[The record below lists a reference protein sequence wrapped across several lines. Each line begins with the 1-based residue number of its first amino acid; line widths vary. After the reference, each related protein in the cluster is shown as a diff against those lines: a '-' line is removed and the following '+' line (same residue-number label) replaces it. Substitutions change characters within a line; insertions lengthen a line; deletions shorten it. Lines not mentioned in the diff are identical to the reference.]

1 MSIIRKI
8 FKTYSQ
14 KEVKRVMP
22 IVQKINGL
30 EDEMSKLSDK
40 ELRGKTEY
48 FKEQIK
54 NGKTLDDILPEAF
67 AVVREASKRVLG
79 MRHFDVQLIGGI
91 ILHQGRIAEMKTG
104 EGKTL
109 VATLP
114 VYLNA
119 LEGKGVHV
127 ITVNDYLAKRDS
139 EWMGKL
145 YKFLGLSVG
154 LVIAGMEPKAKQE
167 AYNADVTYGT
177 NNEFGFDYLRDNMV
191 IYKNQLVQRGL
202 HYAIVDEIDSILID
216 EARTPLIISGRANES
231 SDLYK
236 KADNFVRRLT
246 PKVIVEEDVKDFDQ
260 AEDNEKYDYIVDL
273 KAKSASLTQ
282 KGIKKAEEAFGLE
295 NFNDLENSTLVH
307 HVNQALRAHGVMKKD
322 IDYIVKDGEVL
333 IVDEFTGRIMYGR
346 RYNNG
351 LHQAIEAKEH
361 VKIAD
366 ESKTLA
372 TITFQNYFRM
382 YDKLSGMTGTAMTE
396 AAEFEEIYNLD
407 VVEIPTNKPMIRKD
421 ENDVIYKNENAKY
434 RAIVESIKESHKKGQ
449 PVLVGTVSIEKSE
462 KLSKLLKQEGIK
474 HEVLNAKYHEKE
486 AEIIAQAGKFGA
498 VTIATNMAGRGTD
511 IMLGGNSEYLA
522 KEAMR
527 KNKVPAELI
536 EAADT
541 YYETDDQDILK
552 AREQFKDLVDKFD
565 EQIKE
570 EKEKVIEAGGLKI
583 VGTERHESR
592 RIDNQLRGRSGRQGD
607 IGESKFYIGLDDDLM
622 KIFGG
627 DAITKVYNTLGADEN
642 MPIDS
647 RIISNAVENA
657 QKKVE
662 GRNFSIRKNVLKYD
676 DVMNAQ
682 REIIYKQRRV
692 VLDGENIHDNIIAMI
707 DFVAENISNMFIEG
721 ETQEL
726 NIESLNTE
734 ILNVFGID
742 MLDFIKDNKN
752 NVQAISDEL
761 KKRAMEIYEQ
771 KEQDIGSDEMR
782 ELERV
787 VMLKV
792 VDEKW
797 MNHID
802 SMDELKNGIG
812 LRAYGQKDPVV
823 QYRLEGFDMFDEMV
837 NDIKYD
843 VTKILMH
850 IRQQGETKRQETVK
864 ITGAALE
871 AIHSVDGGAK
881 IGTDVDR
888 TIRNEGPKIGRND
901 PCPCGS
907 GKKYKNCCGR
917 NQ

>member
-1 MSIIRKI
+1 MKL
-8 FKTYSQ
+8 FKTYSE
-14 KEVKRVMP
+14 KEVKRVKP
-22 IVQKINGL
+22 IVDKINSL
-30 EDEMSKLSDK
+30 EDEMSKLKDS
-40 ELRGKTEY
+40 ELRAKTEY
-48 FKEQIK
+48 FKKQLQE
-54 NGKTLDDILPEAF
+54 GKTLDDILPEAF

-119 LEGKGVHV
+119 LEGQGVHV

-154 LVIAGMEPKAKQE
+154 LVIAGMEPKEKQD
-167 AYNADVTYGT
+167 AYNADITYGT

-191 IYKNQLVQRGL
+191 IYKDQLVQRGL
-202 HYAIVDEIDSILID
+202 HYAIIDEIDSILID

-236 KADNFVRRLT
+236 RADNFVSKLT
-246 PKVIVEEDVKDFDQ
+246 PKVIIEEDVKDFDQ

-282 KGIKKAEEAFGLE
+282 KGIKKAEDFFGLD
-295 NFNDLENSTLVH
+295 NFNDLENSSLVH
-307 HVNQALRAHGVMKKD
+307 HVNQALRAHGIMKKD

-372 TITFQNYFRM
+372 TITFQNLFRM

-396 AAEFEEIYNLD
+396 EAEFQEIYNLD

-462 KLSKLLKQEGIK
+462 KLSGLLRKEGIK

-486 AEIIAQAGKFGA
+486 AEIVAQAGKYGA

-511 IMLGGNSEYLA
+511 IMLGGNSEFLA
-522 KEAMR
+522 KEEMR
-527 KNKVPAELI
+527 KKKVSPELI
-536 EAADT
+536 EEANT
-541 YYETDDQDILK
+541 YYETDDQEILE
-552 AREQFKDLVDKFD
+552 ARKQFKKLVEKYD
-565 EQIKE
+565 EQIKD

-583 VGTERHESR
+583 IGTERHESR

-607 IGESKFYIGLDDDLM
+607 IGESKFFIGLDDDLM

-627 DAITKVYNTLGADEN
+627 DAITKVYNTLGADED
-642 MPIDS
+642 MPIQS

-682 REIIYKQRRV
+682 REIIYKQRRE
-692 VLDGENIHDNIIAMI
+692 VLDGENINESIINMI
-707 DFVAENISNMFIEG
+707 EFVADNTPSMFIDPED
-721 ETQEL
+721 ESL
-726 NIESLNTE
+726 NIESLNAE
-734 ILNVFGID
+734 IVDEFGIE
-742 MLDFIKDNKN
+742 MLDYIKSNKN
-752 NVQAISDEL
+752 EPEKIAEHL
-761 KKRAMEIYEQ
+761 KEEALNIYKQ
-771 KEQDIGSDEMR
+771 KEEEITSDQMR

-823 QYRLEGFDMFDEMV
+823 QYRLEGFDMFDEMI
-837 NDIKYD
+837 NDIKFD

-850 IRQQGETKRQETVK
+850 IRQQGEVKRQETVK
-864 ITGAALE
+864 ITGEALE
-871 AIHSVDGGAK
+871 AIHSVDGGSK

-888 TIRNEGPKIGRND
+888 TVRNEGPKVGRND

-907 GKKYKNCCGR
+907 GKKYKNCCGK